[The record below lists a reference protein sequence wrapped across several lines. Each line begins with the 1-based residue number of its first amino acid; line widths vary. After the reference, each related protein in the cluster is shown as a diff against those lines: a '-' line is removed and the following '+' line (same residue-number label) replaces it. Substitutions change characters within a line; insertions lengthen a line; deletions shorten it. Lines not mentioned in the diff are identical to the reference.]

1 MMNEDH
7 SRASQQVTCL
17 TGHKLRLPASA
28 FDIPQTLQPL
38 LSQLTVQRRQ
48 ELLSNVRMLTP
59 AELTASIA
67 NIDLIDIDNSL
78 SNNAWP
84 PPDRKLHVAELN
96 AERRRY
102 WCDFAHLILQSPE
115 LRAVDVWLLNEF
127 DLGMARS
134 GQKHTARRLAYALGL
149 NYAWGAA
156 FVELTNGNRKEQQR
170 TSGITNKWARTAMPS
185 FRGGRSGRARLSA
198 CLEWIHCT
206 IAGGRLP
213 KVATRGGWVGEWR
226 SSLSQ
231 GHPHSLS
238 LSVLYTC
245 RRLGGVTL
253 LTQINRSIS
262 YGGTSMVQPASRRQC
277 RRCCLAVIRGARRAP
292 GWG

>member
-1 MMNEDH
+1 MRSSSSACRAALSPLVAQRGRPPAAVRTSERG
-7 SRASQQVTCL
+7 SRL
-17 TGHKLRLPASA
+17 DLLPASA

-78 SNNAWP
+78 SNDAWP

-96 AERRRY
+96 AERGRY
-102 WCDFAHLILQSPE
+102 WCEFAHLILQSPE

-127 DLGMARS
+127 DLGMVRS

-170 TSGITNKWARTAMPS
+170 TSGITNKWGLHGNAILSRWPLWKGAIERMPGMDPLYDS
-185 FRGGRSGRARLSA
+185 RGP
-198 CLEWIHCT
+198 IPQ
-206 IAGGRLP
+206 AGY
-213 KVATRGGWVGEWR
+213 E
-226 SSLSQ
+226 
-231 GHPHSLS
+231 
-238 LSVLYTC
+238 
-245 RRLGGVTL
+245 RRLGG
-253 LTQINRSIS
+253 
-262 YGGTSMVQPASRRQC
+262 
-277 RRCCLAVIRGARRAP
+277 
-292 GWG
+292 